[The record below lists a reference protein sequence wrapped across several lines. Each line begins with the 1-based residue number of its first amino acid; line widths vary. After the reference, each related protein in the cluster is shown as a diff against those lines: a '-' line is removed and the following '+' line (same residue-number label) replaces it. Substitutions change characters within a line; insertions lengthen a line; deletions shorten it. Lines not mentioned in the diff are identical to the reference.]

1 MGVYKLSAAGGIAT
15 PRTNYSSFLAGNPA
29 YVNTAY
35 VSIATVT
42 LTGTASDITFSSIPQ
57 TYKHLQLRG
66 IHFLTSWAQLQ
77 WNGVTSANYSEHELR
92 GDGSVTFSSR
102 ANGDVGVRFMLS
114 NGSASYPTVGITDIL
129 DYSDTNKNKTIRSLS
144 GSDSNGSGQ
153 KVQLISGFYPA
164 TTAITSLTITD
175 YFGGTLPAG
184 TSFALYGI
192 KG

>member
-1 MGVYKLSAAGGIAT
+1 
-15 PRTNYSSFLAGNPA
+15 
-29 YVNTAY
+29 
-35 VSIATVT
+35 
-42 LTGTASDITFSSIPQ
+42 
-57 TYKHLQLRG
+57 
-66 IHFLTSWAQLQ
+66 LQ